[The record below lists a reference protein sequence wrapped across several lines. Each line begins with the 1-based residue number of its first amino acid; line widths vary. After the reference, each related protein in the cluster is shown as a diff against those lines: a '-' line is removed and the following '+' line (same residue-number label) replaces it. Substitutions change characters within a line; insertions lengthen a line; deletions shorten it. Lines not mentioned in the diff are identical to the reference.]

1 MPAKR
6 PSPKK
11 TSPNDL
17 SSRDKDFAEDARKEK
32 MGALGEISGQV
43 AHEINNLVSLML
55 TFTQSARANGSKES
69 VKRALDAVIDV
80 SAKLL
85 HLSGS
90 ILDYLKGVPS
100 RFSYASPVAA
110 LEEIL
115 DLMQPTLIKEK
126 IHVDKDLIARPIVSC
141 DIDQLQQV
149 FINLI
154 NNARDALKG
163 TKDPR
168 ITFRSTQDEKYLS
181 IEIKDNG
188 CGMTESVREH
198 AFEPFFTTKKGDNKN
213 VGIGLSVSRDIIVKR
228 HLGKL
233 RLSSDPKTGTSFT
246 IALHK
251 TLDLQPK
258 ALTDKR

>member
-6 PSPKK
+6 PVKK
-11 TSPNDL
+11 IPQPAVPQRTDRSD
-17 SSRDKDFAEDARKEK
+17 DARREK
-32 MGALGEISGQV
+32 MCALGEISGQV

-55 TFTQSARANGSKES
+55 SYTQNARMNGSRES
-69 VKRALDAVIDV
+69 TQRALDTVIDV
-80 SAKLL
+80 AAKLL

-90 ILDYLKGVPS
+90 ILDYLKGMPA
-100 RFSYASPVAA
+100 RFAYASPVDA

-115 DLMQPTLIKEK
+115 DLMQPIFIKEK
-126 IHVDKDLIARPIVSC
+126 IHIDKDLIARPSVSC
-141 DIDQLQQV
+141 DINQLQQV

-154 NNARDALKG
+154 NNARDALKR
-163 TKDPR
+163 TRNPK
-168 ITFRSTQDEKYLS
+168 ISFRSTQDEKFLF

-188 CGMTESVREH
+188 CGMTPAVREH
-198 AFEPFFTTKKGDNKN
+198 AFEPFFTTKKGDTTKN

-228 HLGKL
+228 HLGKMRL
-233 RLSSDPKTGTSFT
+233 LSSPKTGTSFS

-258 ALTDKR
+258 ALTR